1 MYDKVFK
8 EPPSDLGLIETSLTK
23 VEIPLSD
30 EGVEIFVTIMAY
42 DRHGELVGGVYTI
55 NQLNSNC
62 IANLVIKN

>member
-1 MYDKVFK
+1 MYDKVFN

-42 DRHGELVGGVYTI
+42 DRHGELVGRSLY
-55 NQLNSNC
+55 NQSVELK
-62 IANLVIKN
+62 LYR